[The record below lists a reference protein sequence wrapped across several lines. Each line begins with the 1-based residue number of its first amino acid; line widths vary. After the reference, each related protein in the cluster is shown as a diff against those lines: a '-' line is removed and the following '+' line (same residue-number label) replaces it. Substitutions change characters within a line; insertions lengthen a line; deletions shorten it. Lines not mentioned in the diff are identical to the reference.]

1 MILHTVVY
9 GTPSLSL
16 ILALFRFF
24 IKCRVKMTNLCY
36 YFALQCLW
44 VLRASEL
51 SLFSGAARFSLISGA
66 SFSSQYLQ
74 FSNSLPFLWCLD
86 SLIHFSHRVYS
97 DRVCLISGVTDSN
110 PLPSVILGL
119 LQCFLMILSSIIA
132 DSHCALFLSI
142 QDEQNSYIWGNMI

>member
-24 IKCRVKMTNLCY
+24 IKCRVKMANLCD

-44 VLRASEL
+44 VLRASKL
-51 SLFSGAARFSLISGA
+51 SLFAGTARFSLISEA

-110 PLPSVILGL
+110 PLPLCNLRIAAVLPHDTFL
-119 LQCFLMILSSIIA
+119 HYCWFTLCFIFI
-132 DSHCALFLSI
+132 
-142 QDEQNSYIWGNMI
+142 YTRWTK